1 MGITIKHSPS
11 AAAIGGSAYTIG
23 RGEKQR
29 WIQETAQKQQAA
41 GGRSA
46 TGISNQARAR
56 AGQLALQEKELGLRR
71 QQWEDEPARQLQQGL
86 DQQKLLQSKVSWQ
99 YDEGQKR
106 EMAKVTTGVAWLRD
120 QVSAGKWTA
129 EQAEQAEQQLWRKY
143 HSIIPL
149 PVYDDNATP
158 QERYNSNIVKDPI
171 TGAQYRMNEKGSF
184 ESVGIDFKDYAKLRS
199 DVAKAFTSQITDPES
214 KDFGKSTTDWTAVDK
229 FVDDTMVRFTKIQ
242 GLASQAEEE
251 KAHQQQRLQGAAADV
266 QQEQQQVEQQASR
279 KVAPAKREVAPEVD
293 MTKLDE
299 MSMGRIQQFKSMK
312 TVKWSWVKNQ
322 FGSETLAE
330 LKYICE
336 SGNEQAIA
344 NALRRLGII

>member
-1 MGITIKHSPS
+1 MPITIKHAPS
-11 AAAIGGSAYTIG
+11 AAAIGGSSYTIG
-23 RGEKQR
+23 RGER
-29 WIQETAQKQQAA
+29 RERDYRFATEVGLKQQGLNLQAA
-41 GGRSA
+41 SIGA
-46 TGISNQARAR
+46 QAQAR
-56 AGQLALQEKELGLRR
+56 AGQLALQEEELALRR

-106 EMAKVTTGVAWLRD
+106 EMAKVTKGVAWLRD

-214 KDFGKSTTDWTAVDK
+214 EDYGKSTIDWAAVDK
-229 FVDDTMVRFTKIQ
+229 FVDNTMVRFTKIQ

-251 KAHQQQRLQGAAADV
+251 KKRLQ
-266 QQEQQQVEQQASR
+266 E
-279 KVAPAKREVAPEVD
+279 KVAQDLRGMRQKTPPVNYPDAVW
-293 MTKLDE
+293 DE
-299 MSMGRIQQFKSMK
+299 ERGMWTVIRNGRLMGIEGM
-312 TVKWSWVKNQ
+312 
-322 FGSETLAE
+322 E
-330 LKYICE
+330 
-336 SGNEQAIA
+336 
-344 NALRRLGII
+344 